1 MTTYKTLDAWKLA
14 MKIVKE
20 IYTLTKQ
27 FPKDELFGLTSQ
39 MKRASVSIPS
49 NIAEGIGRKYKKDT
63 LQFLHVARG

>member
-1 MTTYKTLDAWKLA
+1 MTTYKTLDAWKMA